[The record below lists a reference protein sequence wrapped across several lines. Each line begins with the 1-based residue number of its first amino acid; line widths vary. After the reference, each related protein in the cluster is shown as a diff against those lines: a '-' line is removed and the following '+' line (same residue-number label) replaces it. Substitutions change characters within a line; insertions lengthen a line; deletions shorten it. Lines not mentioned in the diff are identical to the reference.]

1 MEKNK
6 SKRIITSILI
16 LTFCMLS
23 EKLYSQTNAITEF
36 GDNII
41 LYDNGTWEFKE
52 IRSLSETR
60 KNPKTFNKPN
70 ASSFLLKSKKANIGI
85 WLNNKKWGFEKATN
99 NVDAE
104 YEFNFK
110 NGDVYAMAI
119 IEEVEIPLETL
130 SSIALE
136 TLIEAS
142 PNARIINKEYRNV
155 NGLEVL
161 FMRMDGTIEGIDF
174 SYFGYYFSNKS
185 GTIQLI
191 TYSSKNVIDKYKNQ
205 CEEFLNGITTYN

>member
-104 YEFNFK
+104 YNLILK
-110 NGDVYAMAI
+110 M
-119 IEEVEIPLETL
+119 ET
-130 SSIALE
+130 
-136 TLIEAS
+136 
-142 PNARIINKEYRNV
+142 
-155 NGLEVL
+155 
-161 FMRMDGTIEGIDF
+161 FMQWLLLKRL
-174 SYFGYYFSNKS
+174 K
-185 GTIQLI
+185 
-191 TYSSKNVIDKYKNQ
+191 
-205 CEEFLNGITTYN
+205 FL

>member
-1 MEKNK
+1 
-6 SKRIITSILI
+6 
-16 LTFCMLS
+16 
-23 EKLYSQTNAITEF
+23 
-36 GDNII
+36 
-41 LYDNGTWEFKE
+41 
-52 IRSLSETR
+52 
-60 KNPKTFNKPN
+60 
-70 ASSFLLKSKKANIGI
+70 
-85 WLNNKKWGFEKATN
+85 
-99 NVDAE
+99 
-104 YEFNFK
+104 
-110 NGDVYAMAI
+110 MAI

-136 TLIEAS
+136 TLIDAS

-191 TYSSKNVIDKYKNQ
+191 TYQNQ
-205 CEEFLNGITTYN
+205 CN